1 MYLDESPKRFDR
13 IVAILIQLQSK
24 KIVKAQELAD
34 RFGVSLRTIYRDIRT
49 VEASGVPIYSEA
61 GVGYS
66 LVEGY
71 RLPPVMFTREEA
83 ASFIAAEK
91 LMAKFTDEKMKAH
104 FESAVFK
111 LKSVLRSD
119 EKDWLE
125 SVEGRIK
132 ISDRSKD
139 FPEQSPE
146 VLHDLFESI
155 AQKIQLK
162 MKYQSLE
169 AENPLERN
177 IEPVGLYHEN
187 NFWYIVAYCH
197 LRKDYRNFRTDRI
210 LELQKTDL
218 LFEVEHCEL
227 EYYLKK
233 EEKGIEVLMRILVDW
248 KVSRYI
254 QNDRKFYGFIAE
266 ERKGD
271 KLEMLFKGNFRENGI
286 ARWILMFGDYVEI
299 LEPPELKDYTL
310 KLLEKVKE
318 NLLS

>member
-49 VEASGVPIYSEA
+49 LEASGVPIYSEA

-218 LFEVEHCEL
+218 LFEVEHREL

-233 EEKGIEVLMRILVDW
+233 EEKGNEVLMRILVDW

>member
-49 VEASGVPIYSEA
+49 LEASGVPIYSEA

-104 FESAVFK
+104 FESAAFK

-218 LFEVEHCEL
+218 LFEVEHREL

-233 EEKGIEVLMRILVDW
+233 EEKGNEVLMRILVDW